1 MKDKNYYENSLYP
14 LQNIIFSILNRQG
27 GLFYLTGGTALS
39 RFYFNHRYSDDLD
52 FFSKGEIKE
61 FKRNIAEIVRMLPQG
76 ISCEVETIS
85 NTFARIIVKRNETY
99 LKVDFVND
107 VVFRWGEIKEFAL
120 FKFVDN
126 EINILANKI
135 DAIERYEVKDIVDI
149 WVIARNRSFV
159 WKDVFEITLKKALIE
174 PINISKVIK
183 IMPEK
188 ELGLINW
195 TNKIASAAIYKDLQV
210 IAKNILL
217 GEKNSLFPEI
227 L

>member
-52 FFSKGEIKE
+52 FFSKGEIRE
-61 FKRNIAEIVRMLPQG
+61 FKRNIEEIVRMLPQG
-76 ISCEVETIS
+76 IFYEVETIS
-85 NTFARIIVKRNETY
+85 NTFARIIVKKNETY

-159 WKDVFEITLKKALIE
+159 WKEVFEITLKKALIE

-183 IMPEK
+183 TMPEK

-195 TNKIASAAIYKDLQV
+195 TNKIDPTAIYKDLQV